1 MALFRPVSDAQ
12 LDWTQRNRS
21 GQLRLASHTRV
32 FDQGARVE
40 HCYTLFSGWAILH
53 RTNDNG
59 QRQILHVALP
69 GDFLGFQSDID
80 GPMNHGVTT
89 VTEAILCAFPR
100 ARVRELINEN
110 SALAQ
115 QMTWMIARDLD
126 IGRYH
131 IEALGRRSAIERI
144 AYLLLELFYRCHDR
158 CAINGDLL
166 EMPLTQD
173 EIGDTLGLTNVH
185 VSRTL
190 AEIHRRGLI
199 DRHGHQIHFRDLA
212 TLGHL
217 ASFEPHM
224 VEPKPLF

>member
-1 MALFRPVSDAQ
+1 MSDPGLAAQ
-12 LDWTQRNRS
+12 LQQAVATM
-21 GQLRLASHTRV
+21 
-32 FDQGARVE
+32 
-40 HCYTLFSGWAILH
+40 SGWEAAA
-53 RTNDNG
+53 
-59 QRQILHVALP
+59 VV
-69 GDFLGFQSDID
+69 LG
-80 GPMNHGVTT
+80 
-89 VTEAILCAFPR
+89 
-100 ARVRELINEN
+100 
-110 SALAQ
+110 
-115 QMTWMIARDLD
+115 
-126 IGRYH
+126 
-131 IEALGRRSAIERI
+131 I